1 MSDERVLNV
10 TEFLASWRN
19 KNIRSYLEE
28 LGWQHVPEIDGTYVK
43 DFSEFREKLC
53 GEMTDFMKDGWFVK
67 PVAIT
72 NQDLFHINELFM
84 KEIRACSTRKEVETF
99 CRKFPIKRRR
109 RLRPQI
115 TCSDKVFQNT
125 SKGWTL
131 PMSGLVD
138 FTLPENVEVTAT
150 DAIITLGLWFT
161 EAHVEEGGDDSVS
174 FTPLGVKSF
183 LIAERGMA
191 SLNLFKDIQSV
202 QSFVRFL
209 ERGPQNNA
217 DQKIKF
223 FVSKETSILM
233 QPALSCHSVLT
244 LSEGPSLVTGWE
256 GQLMGDCQRKSQLL
270 NTFCP
275 GLGTSHRRFLLENTT
290 LQQSVCL
297 LENKDERSE
306 VVCQLSAIDARG
318 LPSATTSRRGRPK
331 ISKKWKRTANLPNG
345 RRGLLT
351 ARENEKGIPFF
362 SKGFLQF

>member
-19 KNIRSYLEE
+19 EDIRSYLDE
-28 LGWQHVPEIDGTYVK
+28 LGWQHVPAIDGTNVK
-43 DFSEFREKLC
+43 VSTEFREKLC
-53 GEMTDFMKDGWFVK
+53 GEMTDFMEDGKFVK

-115 TCSDKVFQNT
+115 TCSDKVFQNR

-131 PMSGLVD
+131 PMSGLD
-138 FTLPENVEVTAT
+138 FTLPENMKITAT
-150 DAIITLGLWFT
+150 DAIITLGPWFT
-161 EAHVEEGGDDSVS
+161 EAHLEGDDNSVS
-174 FTPLGVKSF
+174 FTPLGLKVF

-217 DQKIKF
+217 VQKIEF

-233 QPALSCHSVLT
+233 QLALSCHSVST

-256 GQLMGDCQRKSQLL
+256 GQLKGDC
-270 NTFCP
+270 
-275 GLGTSHRRFLLENTT
+275 
-290 LQQSVCL
+290 
-297 LENKDERSE
+297 
-306 VVCQLSAIDARG
+306 
-318 LPSATTSRRGRPK
+318 
-331 ISKKWKRTANLPNG
+331 
-345 RRGLLT
+345 
-351 ARENEKGIPFF
+351 
-362 SKGFLQF
+362 